1 MANRITI
8 QIAGQHYTMLAE
20 ESEEYMSEVAELA
33 QQTIV
38 ACGGSSSFASTRALA
53 LAVVNLA
60 DEYIKAKRET
70 RDAQARVR
78 VVETEANALQ
88 EEIVRL
94 QRAAVVS
101 AEPQPVEKTE
111 TADAVE
117 LPIEKTEETECEA
130 QVQAQKNVPQPV
142 EPLVRPSA
150 EETLP
155 QTETAATPAEQTKP
169 QPAAA
174 AASKP
179 AVTQE
184 EAAKLAAQ
192 MLMKNKKKKGRRS
205 AKHPAYKR

>member
-8 QIAGQHYTMLAE
+8 QIAGQRYTLLAE

-94 QRAAVVS
+94 QRAAVFS
-101 AEPQPVEKTE
+101 AESQPAEQTE
-111 TADAVE
+111 AAVAAE
-117 LPIEKTEETECEA
+117 IPAEKTEEMQCDAPVEEE
-130 QVQAQKNVPQPV
+130 KPVPQPA
-142 EPLVRPSA
+142 EQPIRQSA
-150 EETLP
+150 EAPLP
-155 QTETAATPAEQTKP
+155 QAETVATPAEQPKP
-169 QPAAA
+169 QPVAAA
-174 AASKP
+174 AAKP

-205 AKHPAYKR
+205 AKHPAYKH